1 MKEVCTGF
9 VGIRR
14 SVLDSL
20 DLDKAP
26 DGMGFSTW
34 FLLNTIYKKKDAISV
49 KRNQKRLL
57 L

>member
-14 SVLDSL
+14 SALDNL

-26 DGMGFSTW
+26 DGMEFSTW
-34 FLLNTIYKKKDAISV
+34 FLLNTIYKKKHAISV
-49 KRNQKRLL
+49 KRSPERLL
-57 L
+57 Q